1 MFNAGSLT
9 FQEFIMSESLPLA
22 TIQEAVL
29 EFLRGRDDAVVFGA
43 QAVNAY
49 VPEPRMS
56 QDIDLLSTRAAELA
70 EELRAHLGDQF
81 HVAVRVREV
90 ADGRGYR
97 IYQIQKTGN
106 RHLVDIRL
114 VATLPPSQ
122 RISQVLVASPE
133 ELIAL
138 KVIAYYQ
145 RRGQPK
151 SGTDWRDVAMLLL
164 TFPELKSNDGLV
176 TERLKAESAGEDVMS
191 LWSDLFPQ
199 MRIVCEEI
207 GKMTLLNEELQIHWT
222 NIAPL
227 LTIRNERE
235 YNAAVK
241 RITG

>member
-9 FQEFIMSESLPLA
+9 FQEFIMSETLPLA

-70 EELRAHLGDQF
+70 EELRAYLSNQF
-81 HVAVRVREV
+81 YVAIRVREV

-114 VATLPPSQ
+114 VQSLPPSQ
-122 RISQVLVASPE
+122 RIAQVLVASPE

-138 KVIAYYQ
+138 KVISYYQ

-164 TFPELKSNDGLV
+164 AFPELKRNNGLV
-176 TERLKAESAGEDVMS
+176 IERLKAENAGEDVMN
-191 LWSDLFPQ
+191 LWRDLVKQ
-199 MRIVCEEI
+199 EI
-207 GKMTLLNEELQIHWT
+207 QSTDEDDEF
-222 NIAPL
+222 
-227 LTIRNERE
+227 
-235 YNAAVK
+235 
-241 RITG
+241 

>member
-9 FQEFIMSESLPLA
+9 FQELIMSETLPLA
-22 TIQEAVL
+22 TIQEAVF
-29 EFLRGRDDAVVFGA
+29 EFLRGRNDAVIFGA

-56 QDIDLLSTRAAELA
+56 RDIDLLSTRAMELA
-70 EELRAHLGDQF
+70 EELRAHLGKRF
-81 HVAVRVREV
+81 HIAVRVREV
-90 ADGRGYR
+90 AGGRGYR

-114 VATLPPSQ
+114 VQSLPPSQ
-122 RISQVLVASPE
+122 RIAQVLVALPE

-164 TFPELKSNDGLV
+164 AFPELKQNDGLV
-176 TERLKAESAGEDVMS
+176 IERLKAENAGEDVMN
-191 LWSDLFPQ
+191 LWCDLVKQ
-199 MRIVCEEI
+199 D
-207 GKMTLLNEELQIHWT
+207 
-222 NIAPL
+222 
-227 LTIRNERE
+227 IRSTDEDD
-235 YNAAVK
+235 
-241 RITG
+241 GF

>member
-1 MFNAGSLT
+1 MFNTGSLT
-9 FQEFIMSESLPLA
+9 FQEFIMSETLPLA

-29 EFLRGRDDAVVFGA
+29 EFLRGRDDAVLFGA

-56 QDIDLLSTRAAELA
+56 QDIDLLSTRAVELA

-97 IYQIQKTGN
+97 LYQIQKSGN

-114 VATLPPSQ
+114 VQSLPPSQ
-122 RISQVLVASPE
+122 RIAQVLVASPE

-138 KVIAYYQ
+138 KVISYYQ

-164 TFPELKSNDGLV
+164 TFPELKKDDGLV
-176 TERLKAESAGEDVMS
+176 TERLRAENAGEDVMK
-191 LWSDLFPQ
+191 LWRDLVKQ
-199 MRIVCEEI
+199 EI
-207 GKMTLLNEELQIHWT
+207 
-222 NIAPL
+222 
-227 LTIRNERE
+227 RE
-235 YNAAVK
+235 
-241 RITG
+241 TDEDDEF

>member
-1 MFNAGSLT
+1 MNET
-9 FQEFIMSESLPLA
+9 LPLA

-56 QDIDLLSTRAAELA
+56 QDIDLLSTRAEELA
-70 EELRAHLGDQF
+70 EELRTYLSDKF

-97 IYQIQKTGN
+97 LYQIQKSGN

-114 VATLPPSQ
+114 VQTLPPAR
-122 RISQVLVASPE
+122 RIAEVLVASPE

-138 KVIAYYQ
+138 KVIAYHQ

-164 TFPELKSNDGLV
+164 TFPELKSENGLV
-176 TERLKAESAGEDVMS
+176 AERLKIDDASSEVINLWNDLVKQEIQSTNED
-191 LWSDLFPQ
+191 DEF
-199 MRIVCEEI
+199 
-207 GKMTLLNEELQIHWT
+207 
-222 NIAPL
+222 
-227 LTIRNERE
+227 
-235 YNAAVK
+235 
-241 RITG
+241 

>member
-9 FQEFIMSESLPLA
+9 FHEFIMSESLPLA

-56 QDIDLLSTRAAELA
+56 QNIDLLSPRAAELA
-70 EELRAHLGDQF
+70 EELRAHLSNQF
-81 HVAVRVREV
+81 HVAIRVREV

-97 IYQIQKTGN
+97 LHQIQKTGN

-114 VATLPPSQ
+114 VTSLPPSQ

-138 KVIAYYQ
+138 KVIAYHQ

-164 TFPELKSNDGLV
+164 AFPELKQNSGLV
-176 TERLKAESAGEDVMS
+176 SERLKAENAGDETMKLWRELVDLEIQSTED
-191 LWSDLFPQ
+191 D
-199 MRIVCEEI
+199 
-207 GKMTLLNEELQIHWT
+207 NEF
-222 NIAPL
+222 
-227 LTIRNERE
+227 
-235 YNAAVK
+235 
-241 RITG
+241 

>member
-1 MFNAGSLT
+1 
-9 FQEFIMSESLPLA
+9 MSESLPLA

-29 EFLRGRDDAVVFGA
+29 EFLRGRDDAVMFGA

-56 QDIDLLSTRAAELA
+56 QDIDLLSTRAADLA
-70 EELRAHLGDQF
+70 EELRAHLSDKF
-81 HVAVRVREV
+81 LVAVRVREV

-97 IYQIQKTGN
+97 LYQIQKTGN

-114 VATLPPSQ
+114 VQSLPPSQ

-138 KVIAYYQ
+138 KVIAYHQ

-176 TERLKAESAGEDVMS
+176 TERLKAENAGEDVMN
-191 LWSDLFPQ
+191 LWSDLVKQ
-199 MRIVCEEI
+199 EI
-207 GKMTLLNEELQIHWT
+207 QSTDD
-222 NIAPL
+222 
-227 LTIRNERE
+227 E
-235 YNAAVK
+235 Y
-241 RITG
+241 

>member
-1 MFNAGSLT
+1 MNET
-9 FQEFIMSESLPLA
+9 LPLA

-70 EELRAHLGDQF
+70 EELRTHLSDRF
-81 HVAVRVREV
+81 PVAVRVREV

-97 IYQIQKTGN
+97 LYQIQKTGN

-114 VATLPPSQ
+114 VTSLPPSR
-122 RISQVLVASPE
+122 RIAQVLVVSPE

-138 KVIAYYQ
+138 KVIAYHL

-151 SGTDWRDVAMLLL
+151 SGTDWRDIAMLLL
-164 TFPELKSNDGLV
+164 AFPDLKINDGLV
-176 TERLKAESAGEDVMS
+176 AERLRAENAGEEVMK
-191 LWSDLFPQ
+191 LW
-199 MRIVCEEI
+199 
-207 GKMTLLNEELQIHWT
+207 EELVNQKIQT
-222 NIAPL
+222 
-227 LTIRNERE
+227 TDEDD
-235 YNAAVK
+235 
-241 RITG
+241 GF

>member
-29 EFLRGRDDAVVFGA
+29 EFLRGRDDAVMFGA

-56 QDIDLLSTRAAELA
+56 QDIDLLSTRAPQLA
-70 EELRAHLGDQF
+70 EELRAHLSDKF

-90 ADGRGYR
+90 ADGRGFR

-114 VATLPPSQ
+114 VQSLPPSQ

-138 KVIAYYQ
+138 KVIAYHQ

-164 TFPELKSNDGLV
+164 AFPELKRNDGLV
-176 TERLKAESAGEDVMS
+176 TERLKAENASEEVMNLWNDLVKQTIQSTDED
-191 LWSDLFPQ
+191 DEF
-199 MRIVCEEI
+199 
-207 GKMTLLNEELQIHWT
+207 
-222 NIAPL
+222 
-227 LTIRNERE
+227 
-235 YNAAVK
+235 
-241 RITG
+241 